1 MSARHWQP
9 GVHRGWSRSPWRRGE
24 PINKRRQ
31 LIPGTVQDPEEIL
44 HEANCGARV
53 TAYEHY
59 KENYQ
64 RPAEGPA
71 HDSLPAALRLSI
83 THPPRYSDFM
93 RGMRWSA

>member
-1 MSARHWQP
+1 
-9 GVHRGWSRSPWRRGE
+9 
-24 PINKRRQ
+24 
-31 LIPGTVQDPEEIL
+31 L
-44 HEANCGARV
+44 HEANCGGRV

-59 KENYQ
+59 QENYQ

-93 RGMRWSA
+93 RGMHGLPDRWSYPNQQDLDLPRSHRVTARASFIAARQVV